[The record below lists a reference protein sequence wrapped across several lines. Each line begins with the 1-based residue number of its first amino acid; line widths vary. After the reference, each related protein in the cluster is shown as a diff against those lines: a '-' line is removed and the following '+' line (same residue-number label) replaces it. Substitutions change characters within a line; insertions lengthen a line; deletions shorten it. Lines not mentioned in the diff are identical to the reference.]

1 MESSDSNNAGGGPGR
16 LADRAWLRAM
26 DAYTAG
32 AYARAEEEFRAA
44 VRLDPGMAD
53 AWLGLHALRCDTS
66 GALLAM
72 HRHRKRFGEQRS
84 RHRRPLSSWYW
95 LGWWV
100 QPVLEDA
107 RDLALAHASHWLDG
121 RHLTEL
127 DTALAQC
134 PPPGEDPS
142 VRFLHACRSYL
153 LKDWEQLIRDTDRL
167 LDDPLLGIEA
177 GLFGGMARVRLDMCA
192 QAQGP
197 LAASL
202 ARCRSEQPQRKELRY
217 WLARAYEGAGRSAAA
232 LPLYRAVHR
241 ADPAFMDTAARLTAI
256 SAEDGLV
263 DALLEGVV
271 GSGPAAGGGTGAGRE
286 AGPVTGFGTDEAYDP
301 AEELGAAD
309 GFGAA
314 AGYGV
319 DYETQED
326 LPVGYT
332 AEPGAG
338 RPVEPGAGFT
348 ADYPGE
354 PPAEFPAEFP
364 AGFRGDVAGGLP
376 AGFTMD
382 EGFGPPEGVEE
393 APGAGQGAGEA
404 VGPQATAGPVPGGP
418 RPGAEGGAGPEPRSG
433 STVFEGPG
441 TFQGPSGFDGPGGFP
456 GGFEGPGGVEGPA
469 PQGTGARTGSG
480 SAAPGE
486 SGPAATLFLPGRAVG
501 SQAVPAH
508 RASPDRSGSRQ
519 ELDAALDALERMVG
533 LDPVKRQVR
542 ALSAQLRMSRLRA
555 GEGLPVQPPKRHFV
569 FSGPSGTGKTTVAR
583 ILGRVFHSLGL
594 LSGNHLVEAQR
605 ADLVGEFLGQTAVK
619 ANELIDSALD
629 GVLFIDEAYS
639 LSNSGYSKGDAYGD
653 EALQVLL
660 KRAEDNRDRLVV
672 ILAGY
677 PEGMNRLLSTNP
689 GLNSRFTTRVDFPS
703 YRPAELTAI
712 GAALAGR
719 DGDGWD
725 EDATEELSSICGHVV
740 REGWIDDLGNGRFI
754 RTLYE
759 KSCAYRDLRLSLT
772 GGQPSR
778 EDLATLRLPDLV
790 QAYGELIDGR
800 GGGAEA

>member
-1 MESSDSNNAGGGPGR
+1 
-16 LADRAWLRAM
+16 M

-32 AYARAEEEFRAA
+32 AYTRAEEEFRAA

-53 AWLGLHALRCDTS
+53 AWLGLHALRSDTS
-66 GALLAM
+66 AALLAM
-72 HRHRKRFGEQRS
+72 YRHQKRFGEQR
-84 RHRRPLSSWYW
+84 RLHRRPLSSWYW

-121 RHLTEL
+121 RHLAEL
-127 DTALAQC
+127 DRALEQC
-134 PPPGEDPS
+134 PAPGEDPS
-142 VRFLHACRSYL
+142 ARFLYACRSYL

-177 GLFGGMARVRLDMCA
+177 GLFAGMARVRLDMCA
-192 QAQGP
+192 QAQAP
-197 LAASL
+197 LAAAL

-241 ADPAFMDTAARLTAI
+241 ADPAFMDTAARLAAI
-256 SAEDGLV
+256 SAEDGLA
-263 DALLEGVV
+263 DGLTDGLPDGLSAG
-271 GSGPAAGGGTGAGRE
+271 GRPGAADPAAPGGPGLDPGYPDEAGFAGLPGYGGEFGDAGGPSGATVSGDGMANSAVGTGADGGLPSTGGAPAD
-286 AGPVTGFGTDEAYDP
+286 AGLVDADLVDADLVDAG
-301 AEELGAAD
+301 LAD
-309 GFGAA
+309 GPPVGGALLDGAPQAAGERSGSGAPTGPAVPPPAA
-314 AGYGV
+314 AGRAKPRAA
-319 DYETQED
+319 T
-326 LPVGYT
+326 
-332 AEPGAG
+332 
-338 RPVEPGAGFT
+338 
-348 ADYPGE
+348 
-354 PPAEFPAEFP
+354 
-364 AGFRGDVAGGLP
+364 
-376 AGFTMD
+376 
-382 EGFGPPEGVEE
+382 
-393 APGAGQGAGEA
+393 APG
-404 VGPQATAGPVPGGP
+404 P
-418 RPGAEGGAGPEPRSG
+418 RC
-433 STVFEGPG
+433 
-441 TFQGPSGFDGPGGFP
+441 DGD
-456 GGFEGPGGVEGPA
+456 E
-469 PQGTGARTGSG
+469 R
-480 SAAPGE
+480 
-486 SGPAATLFLPGRAVG
+486 
-501 SQAVPAH
+501 
-508 RASPDRSGSRQ
+508 
-519 ELDAALDALERMVG
+519 ELDAALAELSLMVG
-533 LDPVKRQVR
+533 LEPVKRQVR

-555 GEGLPVQPPKRHFV
+555 EQGLPVQPPKRHFV

-583 ILGRVFHSLGL
+583 ILGRVFHALGL
-594 LSGNHLVEAQR
+594 LSGDHLVEAQR

-639 LSNSGYSKGDAYGD
+639 LSNSGYTKGDAYGD

-677 PEGMNRLLSTNP
+677 PEGMNRLLATNP

-703 YRPAELTAI
+703 YRPGELTAI

-725 EDATEELSSICGHVV
+725 EDAAEELASICTHVV
-740 REGWIDDLGNGRFI
+740 REGWIDELGNGRFI

-759 KSCAYRDLRLSLT
+759 KSCAYRDLRLSLLREPP
-772 GGQPSR
+772 GR

-800 GGGAEA
+800 G